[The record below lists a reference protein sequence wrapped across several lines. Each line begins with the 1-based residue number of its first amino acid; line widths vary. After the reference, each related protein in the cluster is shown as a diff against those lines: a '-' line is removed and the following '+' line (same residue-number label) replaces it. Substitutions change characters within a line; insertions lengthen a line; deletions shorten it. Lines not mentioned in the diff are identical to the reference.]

1 VLILKPGAANGL
13 RDPSDVC
20 SVNGEVNVFR
30 KPGARRIPRLYVEKY
45 GQAPND
51 SIVDSRGLQSV
62 TDSFGDFSQLF
73 QVTIVCLK

>member
-1 VLILKPGAANGL
+1 MPIFKPRAANGFC
-13 RDPSDVC
+13 DPSDVC

-30 KPGARRIPRLYVEKY
+30 KPGARRIQRLYVKQY
-45 GQAPND
+45 GQASND